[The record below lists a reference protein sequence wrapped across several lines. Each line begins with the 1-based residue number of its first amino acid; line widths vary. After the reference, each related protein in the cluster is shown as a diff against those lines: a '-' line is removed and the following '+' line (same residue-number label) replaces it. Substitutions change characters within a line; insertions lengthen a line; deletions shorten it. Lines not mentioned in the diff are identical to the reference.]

1 MNTIYNAKKARFAA
15 HKAAMMAYAEAF
27 ADELGAI
34 VSVVEALKAHPKGL
48 NPYQIQA
55 LCPNLDI
62 DEIVQNLMALCA
74 GCSRFQ
80 KVHDFQ
86 YIPSYNPNRY
96 GQFMH
101 IGYPDMSAS
110 HFSSEWK
117 RATKITVY
125 LDEEGN
131 EIRGK
136 RAEQFNTTIFC
147 YK

>member
-1 MNTIYNAKKARFAA
+1 MTTIYNAKHARFTA
-15 HKAAMMAYAEAF
+15 HKAAMMAYANAF

-34 VSVVEALKAHPKGL
+34 VSVVEVLKAHPKGL
-48 NPYQIQA
+48 NPYQIQG

-62 DEIVQNLMALCA
+62 DEIVQNLNSLCT
-74 GCSRFQ
+74 GRSRFQ
-80 KVHDFQ
+80 KEHNFQ
-86 YIPSYNPNRY
+86 YVPPYNPNRY

-117 RATKITVY
+117 KATKITVY
-125 LDEEGN
+125 LDDEGN

-136 RAEQFNTTIFC
+136 TADHFDTKIFY

>member
-1 MNTIYNAKKARFAA
+1 MTTIYNATKARSAA
-15 HKAAMMAYAEAF
+15 HKTAMMAYAAAF
-27 ADELGAI
+27 ADELEAI

-55 LCPNLDI
+55 LCPSLDI
-62 DEIVQNLMALCA
+62 DEIVQNLMALCV
-74 GCSRFQ
+74 GSSRFQ
-80 KVHDFQ
+80 KEHNFQ
-86 YIPSYNPNRY
+86 YLPPYLPHRN

-110 HFSSEWK
+110 HFTCERK

-125 LDEEGN
+125 LDDEGN

-136 RAEQFNTTIFC
+136 TAEHFTTKIFY